1 MRIPLCWT
9 RFENEIS
16 ILKAVTLAAVLLAI
30 KIPVTAQTWNL
41 VKSRVTANTEF
52 RGFFPADGIQHSD
65 LAEQQNPE
73 RSAPDQQ
80 SWGNISGTIIDQTGA
95 VSVGADV
102 QLTRDDQ
109 SSKQEVLSGANGQFS
124 FDHVA
129 SGPFRLTITSVGF
142 STHVFSGVLRPGQTY
157 IVPPIMLAV
166 ATAVT
171 KVEVGLTQ
179 VEVAQAQVK
188 EQEKQRVLGFIPNF
202 FVSYVPNAA
211 PLSPKLKFQ
220 LAWKSSIDP
229 ITFLGNAALAGIA
242 QAGDGFSGYGQGA
255 QGYAKRFG
263 ASYADDFIG
272 TFLGSAAFPSLLKQD
287 PRYFYKGKGSFR
299 SRLLY
304 ALSNSVICK
313 GDNGRRQPNYSA
325 ILGGMAAGGISY
337 LYYPAS
343 DRNGAGLFFANT
355 LIKTGEDSIAA
366 VFQEFVIPRFTPH
379 VRQRKPA
386 QP

>member
-1 MRIPLCWT
+1 
-9 RFENEIS
+9 
-16 ILKAVTLAAVLLAI
+16 
-30 KIPVTAQTWNL
+30 
-41 VKSRVTANTEF
+41 
-52 RGFFPADGIQHSD
+52 
-65 LAEQQNPE
+65 
-73 RSAPDQQ
+73 
-80 SWGNISGTIIDQTGA
+80 
-95 VSVGADV
+95 
-102 QLTRDDQ
+102 
-109 SSKQEVLSGANGQFS
+109 
-124 FDHVA
+124 
-129 SGPFRLTITSVGF
+129 
-142 STHVFSGVLRPGQTY
+142 
-157 IVPPIMLAV
+157 MLAV

-229 ITFLGNAALAGIA
+229 ITFLGNAAVAGIA

>member
-1 MRIPLCWT
+1 MRISF
-9 RFENEIS
+9 R
-16 ILKAVTLAAVLLAI
+16 ILSALTFLTLVLAVGTLANAQL
-30 KIPVTAQTWNL
+30 VTSD
-41 VKSRVTANTEF
+41 KSRAVAEPSYVPRFPKVNGYYTQYAYVTD
-52 RGFFPADGIQHSD
+52 RH
-65 LAEQQNPE
+65 NPQGK
-73 RSAPDQQ
+73 APDQQ
-80 SWGNISGTIIDQTGA
+80 SSGHLSGTIIDQTGA
-95 VSVGADV
+95 VRVGAHV

-124 FDHVA
+124 FDHVP
-129 SGPFRLTITSVGF
+129 SGPFRLSVTSEGF
-142 STHVFSGVLRPGQTY
+142 STQVFSGVLNPGETY

-171 KVEVGLTQ
+171 KVQVGLTQ

-188 EQEKQRVLGFIPNF
+188 EQERQRVLGFIPNF

-211 PLSPKLKFQ
+211 PLTPKLKFE
-220 LAWKSSIDP
+220 LAWKSSVDP
-229 ITFLGNAALAGIA
+229 VTFLGNAALAGIE
-242 QAGDGFSGYGQGA
+242 QAADGFQGYGQGA

-299 SRLLY
+299 SRLLH
-304 ALSNSVICK
+304 ALVNPVICK

-343 DRNGAGLFFANT
+343 DRSGVGLFFENT

-379 VRQRKPA
+379 VRRRKPA

>member
-157 IVPPIMLAV
+157 IVPLIMLAV

-171 KVEVGLTQ
+171 KVQVGLTQ
-179 VEVAQAQVK
+179 VEVAQAQLK
-188 EQEKQRVLGFIPNF
+188 EQEKQWVLGFIPNF
-202 FVSYVPNAA
+202 LVGYVPNAA
-211 PLSPKLKFQ
+211 PLTPKLKFEP
-220 LAWKSSIDP
+220 AWRSSVDP
-229 ITFLGNAALAGIA
+229 ITFLGVAVLAAIE
-242 QAGDGFSGYGQGA
+242 QAADGF
-255 QGYAKRFG
+255 
-263 ASYADDFIG
+263 
-272 TFLGSAAFPSLLKQD
+272 P
-287 PRYFYKGKGSFR
+287 
-299 SRLLY
+299 
-304 ALSNSVICK
+304 
-313 GDNGRRQPNYSA
+313 GR
-325 ILGGMAAGGISY
+325 G
-337 LYYPAS
+337 
-343 DRNGAGLFFANT
+343 
-355 LIKTGEDSIAA
+355 
-366 VFQEFVIPRFTPH
+366 
-379 VRQRKPA
+379 
-386 QP
+386 